1 MILSLTVPDH
11 NLPVAF
17 LAEHGAPWNA
27 RADDLADEHS
37 IGYLA
42 DGMRRQMEALFAT
55 EVMQA
60 KAPALKVH
68 VAILPRGDLRCFVWR
83 DKSRPSEYVVAI
95 YIGVFERFNEL
106 LSAEALWADALPK
119 LKYLKR
125 LDSRDFQ
132 RLCTYLAI
140 FNAASHEFAHIVRGH
155 LSWRDAVARATPDKL
170 EDCRK
175 LCEVDADRCGS
186 FILAGQIAMHS
197 TSLSQSMYGSL
208 RMADKIALD
217 LINVLSITLYRCFS
231 IYNQLGLKQ
240 SSYYPHPLLRVINMA
255 IGVADNFSKSNSST
269 EIRDRLVTV
278 LRGVELAEEY
288 ASKSGDLPQKGW
300 DFAGEIIAFQEK
312 FSAKLDNLAKT
323 LAPFSPANASNIA

>member
-1 MILSLTVPDH
+1 MTEPIP
-11 NLPVAF
+11 NLPAAF
-17 LAEHGAPWNA
+17 LAEHGAPWSAGANE
-27 RADDLADEHS
+27 LADEHS
-37 IGYLA
+37 IGYIA
-42 DGMRRQMEALFAT
+42 DGMRRQMEALFVT

-83 DKSRPSEYVVAI
+83 DKGKPNEYVVAI

-125 LDSRDFQ
+125 LDRRDFQ

-155 LSWRDAVARATPDKL
+155 LSWRDAVARKNPDEV

-186 FILAGQIAMHS
+186 FILAGQISMHS
-197 TSLSQSMYGSL
+197 KSLSHSMYGSL
-208 RMADKIALD
+208 SMANEIALD

-240 SSYYPHPLLRVINMA
+240 PSYYPHPLLRVINIA

-288 ASKSGDLPQKGW
+288 AFKSGDLPQKGW
-300 DFAGEIIAFQEK
+300 DFAREIITFQEK
-312 FSAKLDNLAKT
+312 FSEKLDKLAKT
-323 LAPFSPANASNIA
+323 LAPFSPANANHVD